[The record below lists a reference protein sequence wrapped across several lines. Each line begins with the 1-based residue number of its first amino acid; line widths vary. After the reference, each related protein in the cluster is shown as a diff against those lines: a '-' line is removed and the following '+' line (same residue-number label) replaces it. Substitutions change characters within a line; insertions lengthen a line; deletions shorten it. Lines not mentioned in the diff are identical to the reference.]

1 MRPRLLLVLLS
12 LALAATTVAP
22 AAAAPSPE
30 GDATVTAEPGC
41 DDPVTVADGTPVLLE
56 SLGELLPTRT
66 AALPLGLGACTGVRP
81 GATVMSEG
89 GLCSFNYLFVGED
102 QDGNEQ
108 RYMGTAGHCILGV
121 VTGEQTWA
129 PDTGPVARD
138 ATGNRVGEF
147 AYAVLDGVRDFA
159 LVRLDD
165 GVDANPQMCH
175 FGGPTGINKDL
186 SPGPVTLQH
195 YGQALVF
202 GQLLP
207 GRTSVALTT
216 SDPDQV
222 FANGLALFGDSG
234 GAVNSADGRAMGV
247 LVTVGLHLDQLP
259 NAGTIGVT
267 RIAPQVEQ
275 AKDVLGLT
283 TLDMQLAPQ
292 L

>member
-30 GDATVTAEPGC
+30 EDAAVTAKPEC
-41 DDPVTVADGTPVLLE
+41 DDPVTVADGTPVLFE

-81 GATVMSEG
+81 GATVLNDV
-89 GLCSFNYLFVGED
+89 GLCSFNYLFHGS
-102 QDGNEQ
+102 DGQ
-108 RYMGTAGHCILGV
+108 RYMGTAGHCVLGAV
-121 VTGEQTWA
+121 PGEQTWA
-129 PDTGPVARD
+129 PGSGPVARD

-147 AYAVLDGVRDFA
+147 AYAVLGGVRDFA

-165 GVDANPQMCH
+165 GVPASPQMCH
-175 FGGPTGINKDL
+175 FGGPTGINEDL
-186 SPGPVTLQH
+186 SPGPVILQH

-207 GRTSVALTT
+207 ARTSIAPTT
-216 SDPDQV
+216 SDPNQV

-247 LVTVGLHLDQLP
+247 LVTVGLHLGGVT
-259 NAGTIGVT
+259 NVGTIGVT
-267 RIAPQVEQ
+267 RIAPQVAQ
-275 AKDVLGLT
+275 AKGALGLSA
-283 TLDMQLAPQ
+283 LEMQLAPQ

>member
-22 AAAAPSPE
+22 AAAAPSSE
-30 GDATVTAEPGC
+30 EDAVTAKPGC
-41 DDPVTVADGTPVLLE
+41 DDPATVTDGTPVLFE

-81 GATVMSEG
+81 GATVLNDG
-89 GLCSFNYLFVGED
+89 GLCSFNYLFHGS
-102 QDGNEQ
+102 DGQ
-108 RYMGTAGHCILGV
+108 RYMGTAGHCVLGV

-129 PDTGPVARD
+129 PGSGPVARD
-138 ATGNRVGEF
+138 ASGNRVGEF
-147 AYAVLDGVRDFA
+147 AYAVLGGVRDFA
-159 LVRLDD
+159 LVRLDE
-165 GVDANPQMCH
+165 GVPASPQMCH
-175 FGGPTGINKDL
+175 FGGPTGINEDL

-216 SDPDQV
+216 SDPNQV

-247 LVTVGLHLDQLP
+247 LVTVGVHLAGLP

-267 RIAPQVEQ
+267 RIAPQVAQ
-275 AKDVLGLT
+275 AKEALGLT
-283 TLDMQLAPQ
+283 ALDMQTAPQ